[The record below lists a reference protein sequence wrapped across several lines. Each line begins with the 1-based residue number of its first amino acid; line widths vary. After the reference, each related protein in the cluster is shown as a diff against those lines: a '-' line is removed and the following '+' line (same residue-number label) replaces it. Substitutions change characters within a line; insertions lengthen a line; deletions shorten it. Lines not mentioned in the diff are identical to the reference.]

1 MAEEPKEKHPA
12 PLKNTQQGRGCA
24 LSMLTAP
31 QRWARLGLVGG
42 MALALVLLL
51 TVCATV
57 IVTVQAMDFLRDPL
71 GGFLGVFGFEANATP
86 QEVDSRTIVLGIQQ
100 MALLQTA
107 SGNIEITKTVV
118 DTGAAPDAELMVSYV
133 GHVTAGIDLSQVR
146 EEDVAV
152 NPDGS
157 VTVTLPPAYLTGC
170 YLGKA
175 QILSQSCTDIPL
187 VQDCNKIVAELR
199 SVAYDRA
206 LEELRAT
213 AEELQLTE
221 LAYQQAE
228 AQLYE
233 LLGNFGF
240 TTITFQRSEATV
252 PPDGS
257 CFAP

>member
-1 MAEEPKEKHPA
+1 MSKAKEKRPPA
-12 PLKNTQQGRGCA
+12 QQETRKGRGCLLGA
-24 LSMLTAP
+24 LTAP
-31 QRWARLGLVGG
+31 QRWARLGVVGG
-42 MALALVLLL
+42 LAVALVLLL

-71 GGFLGVFGFEANATP
+71 GGFLGVFGFDANATP

-107 SGNIEITKTVV
+107 SGDIEITKTVV
-118 DTGAAPDAELMVSYV
+118 DTGAAPDAELTVSYV
-133 GHVTAGIDLSQVR
+133 GHVTAGIDLSQVT
-146 EEDVAV
+146 EENVLIA
-152 NPDGS
+152 PDGS
-157 VTVTLPPAYLTGC
+157 VTITLPPAYLTGC

-175 QILSQSCTDIPL
+175 QILNQDCTDIPF

-228 AQLYE
+228 TQLYD

-240 TTITFQRSEATV
+240 TAITFRRSEAAV
-252 PPDGS
+252 PPDAS
-257 CFAP
+257 CYPQ

>member
-1 MAEEPKEKHPA
+1 MSEAKEKHTA
-12 PLKNTQQGRGCA
+12 PKDKPKQGRGCLLGA
-24 LSMLTAP
+24 LTAP

-71 GGFLGVFGFEANATP
+71 GGFLGVFGFDPNATP

-100 MALLQTA
+100 MAILQTT
-107 SGNIEITKTVV
+107 SGDIEITKTVV
-118 DTGAAPDAELMVSYV
+118 DTGAAPDAELTVSYV
-133 GHVTAGIDLSQVR
+133 GHVTAGIDLSQVT
-146 EEDVAV
+146 EENVLV

-175 QILSQSCTDIPL
+175 QILNQSCTDIPF

-213 AEELQLTE
+213 AEELQLAE
-221 LAYQQAE
+221 NAYQEAE
-228 AQLYE
+228 AQLYD
-233 LLGNFGF
+233 LLGSFGF
-240 TTITFQRSEATV
+240 TRITFQRSEGTAS
-252 PPDGS
+252 PDAS
-257 CFAP
+257 CYP

>member
-1 MAEEPKEKHPA
+1 MAKPKEKHTA
-12 PLKNTQQGRGCA
+12 PKDEAARGRGCLLGA
-24 LSMLTAP
+24 LIAP

-51 TVCATV
+51 TVCATM

-71 GGFLGVFGFEANATP
+71 GGFLGVFGFEADATP

-107 SGNIEITKTVV
+107 SGDIEITKTVV
-118 DTGAAPDAELMVSYV
+118 DTGAAPDAELTVSYV
-133 GHVTAGIDLSQVR
+133 GRVTAGIDLSQVT
-146 EEDVAV
+146 EENVQIA
-152 NPDGS
+152 PDGS

-175 QILSQSCTDIPL
+175 QILNLSCTDIPF

-221 LAYQQAE
+221 LAYREAE
-228 AQLYE
+228 TQLYE
-233 LLGNFGF
+233 LLGSFGF
-240 TTITFQRSEATV
+240 TAITFQRSNAAA
-252 PPDGS
+252 PPDPS
-257 CFAP
+257 CYAP